1 MKPLVT
7 AIFLAFSVQGV
18 LAEDL
23 LDVYAL
29 AEKNDPQLAAAL
41 ASLEAARMNTPIARS
56 QLLPQVNANGG
67 LNWQDVEGERSLSGG
82 GSASLDDS
90 YWSRRLGLGLV
101 QPIYRRDRLKQL
113 EQAKTTVEQAE
124 SQYTAIEQNLIF
136 RVASAYFQVL
146 SAQDTLEFAQ
156 SELKAIA
163 RQLDQAKQR
172 FEVGLIAITGVH
184 EAQARFDQSR
194 ADVISAENDVGTA
207 WEALREIIGQMGP
220 NELATLEAEIPLRVP
235 EPAGM
240 DAWSAMALDNNP
252 SVQAARE
259 AAEIARQEIEIQRSG
274 HYPTLDF
281 VANYDMSRSD
291 SDTGSDTD
299 VLAAGVQL
307 AVPIYTGGGVTA
319 STQQAR
325 FNFEAAQ
332 KELES
337 QLRATD
343 KAVRDAYRQAELS
356 ISRVQALQST
366 TVSAESA
373 LEATEAGFEVGTR
386 TLVDVLNRQSELF
399 SAKRDYAN
407 ARYLYVLNYL
417 ALKQAA
423 GSLTVED
430 LELVNEWLK

>member
-7 AIFLAFSVQGV
+7 AIFLACSVQGV

-29 AEKNDPQLAAAL
+29 AEKNDPQLAAAQ

-56 QLLPQVNANGG
+56 QLLPQVNASGG

-156 SELKAIA
+156 AELKAIA

-207 WEALREIIGQMGP
+207 WETLREIIGQMGP

-240 DAWSAMALDNNP
+240 DAWSALALDNNP

-281 VANYDMSRSD
+281 VANYDMNRSE

-399 SAKRDYAN
+399 SARRDYAN

-430 LELVNEWLK
+430 LDLINAWLK